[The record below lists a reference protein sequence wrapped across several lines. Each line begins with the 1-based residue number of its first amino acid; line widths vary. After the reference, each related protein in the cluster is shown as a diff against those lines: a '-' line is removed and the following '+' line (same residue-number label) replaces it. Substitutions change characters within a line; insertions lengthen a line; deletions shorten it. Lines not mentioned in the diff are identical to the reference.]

1 MAASYQ
7 KLLALKVPEKSVHYT
22 AKDVQ
27 LYALSLGMGRD
38 PIDSAE
44 LDFVYEKNLKV
55 LPSLS
60 MTLAHPGFWARDLD
74 SGLDWVKILHAG
86 QSMVMHQPL
95 PSEANIVA
103 RSRIVDVIDKGEGRG
118 ALVYFERQ
126 LIDEE
131 SGGLYC
137 TMVQTVFC
145 RGDGGMG
152 GNPELKPVIHRIPER
167 PADASLLRQ
176 TSPQMALLYRLN
188 GDMNPLHADPE
199 IARKAGFERPILQGL
214 ASFGVACESLIAL
227 CCDNDPTGL
236 ESMDCRFSAP
246 VYPGETLR
254 TDVWHEPDGTYF
266 RVSVAE
272 REVRAIDNGFMTA
285 RAKINSAII

>member
-1 MAASYQ
+1 MATRYQ
-7 KLLALKVPEKSVHYT
+7 DLLALEIPEKTVHYT
-22 AKDVQ
+22 ARDCQ
-27 LYALSLGMGRD
+27 LYALSLGLGTD
-38 PIDSAE
+38 PVDPAQ
-44 LDFVYEKNLKV
+44 LAFVYEKDLKA

-95 PSEANIVA
+95 PSEADIVA
-103 RSRIVDVIDKGEGRG
+103 RSRVVDVIDKGEGKG

-126 LIDEE
+126 LIDRQSEE
-131 SGGLYC
+131 LYC
-137 TMVQTVFC
+137 TMVQTMFC

-152 GNPELKPVIHRIPER
+152 GNPELKPVVHRIPER
-167 PADASLLRQ
+167 QADDEILWP

-199 IARKAGFERPILQGL
+199 VATKAGFKQPILQGL
-214 ASFGVACESLIAL
+214 ASFGVACASLIQQ
-227 CCDNDPTGL
+227 CCEGQPERL
-236 ESMDCRFSAP
+236 LSMDCRFSAP

-254 TDVWHEPDGTYF
+254 TQVWRENEGLYF
-266 RVSVAE
+266 RVLVDE
-272 REVRAIDNGFMTA
+272 REVSAIDNGFMA
-285 RAKINSAII
+285 IRA

>member
-1 MAASYQ
+1 MATSYE
-7 KLLALKVPEKSVHYT
+7 KLLALKVPEKTVHYT
-22 AKDVQ
+22 AKDCQ
-27 LYALSLGMGRD
+27 LYALSLGLASD
-38 PIDSAE
+38 PMNLAE

-86 QSMVMHQPL
+86 QSMTIHTPL
-95 PSEANIVA
+95 PSEARIVA
-103 RSRIVDVIDKGEGRG
+103 RSRIVDVIDKGEGKG

-126 LIDEE
+126 LIDQD
-131 SGGLYC
+131 SGTLYC

-152 GNPELKPVIHRIPER
+152 GNPELKPVIHRRPER
-167 PADASLLRQ
+167 AADAVLVKK

-199 IARKAGFERPILQGL
+199 IARKAGFEQPILQGL
-214 ASFGVACESLIAL
+214 ASFGVACASLIAL
-227 CCDNDPTGL
+227 CCDNDPSRL
-236 ESMDCRFSAP
+236 HSMDCRFSAP
-246 VYPGETLR
+246 AYPGETLR
-254 TDVWHEPDGTYF
+254 TEVWYEADGVHF
-266 RVSVAE
+266 SVAVE
-272 REVRAIDNGFMTA
+272 GRDVRAIDNGFMTL
-285 RAKINSAII
+285 KP